1 MKRTVTFHALSLI
14 SERDGSARRVEFSPH
29 KNLLVGANET
39 GKSRVVKHAVWALG
53 CEPRRAAGDWDSN
66 VVAALELSVGAKR
79 YTFVR
84 QGLRMRAAFDEQ
96 GKLLFATESGA
107 RWAEFF
113 ADVFEYTLRLQG
125 QKEGHYALAGPNYAV
140 LPYYIDQEGGWGQKW
155 ENFQSLKAFVAWE
168 KPVFESFT
176 GLRPLRY
183 YEAGLR
189 KNEIA
194 FKLKEARSQDRLQE
208 RSFKQVTAL
217 LPPAD
222 ATLDESL
229 FAKELQELAQRVTE
243 LTRDE
248 EELRTALVDVATTR
262 QERLA
267 QLKMASR
274 SEQALVDDLAYLSR
288 YADDTGVECPT
299 CGQHYKTSFAAR
311 IDLAGDAQD
320 AHQLVLEMQGQ
331 IDSLRSKEHELQ
343 SKLRTVRAALER
355 VRQSLARKHES
366 KTVLD
371 VVAAKSRDTL
381 ELAYD
386 ASRRDLHAQIDA
398 LQEEQKELDAEL
410 AKFTDKGRE
419 ERVRARYKEELLSY
433 ADRLG
438 VNPSEV
444 GRPTIGTRPRLAQ
457 GSSGPRVYLAMYMAL
472 IATAESTGDSPRFP
486 FIVDSPRQQDLGDEN
501 IAKLLTTIFQQSK
514 AHQIFVAN
522 ESQPPGWQQPADCK
536 VLRFEGKRALLKE
549 ESFREVA
556 TQVGPLVVAM
566 KEELERQRQAQAEQE
581 QAEEDEAAEG
591 ESEEDASP
599 DEDSEA

>member
-14 SERDGSARRVEFSPH
+14 SERDGSARRVAFSPH

-39 GKSRVVKHAVWALG
+39 GKSRVLKHAVWALG

-66 VVAALELSVGAKR
+66 VAGALELSVGAKR

-84 QGLRMRAAFDEQ
+84 QGLRMRAAFDED
-96 GKLLFATESGA
+96 GKLLFATESA
-107 RWAEFF
+107 SSWAKFF
-113 ADVFEYTLRLQG
+113 ADTFEYTLRLQG
-125 QKEGHYALAGPNYAV
+125 QKEGQYGYAGPNYAV

-155 ENFQSLKAFVAWE
+155 ENFQYLKAFVAWE

-194 FKLKEARSQDRLQE
+194 FKLKEARAQDRLQE

-217 LPPAD
+217 LPAAD
-222 ATLDESL
+222 ATLDENL
-229 FAKELQELAQRVTE
+229 FAQDLQELAQRVTQ
-243 LTRDE
+243 LTQDE
-248 EELRTALVDVATTR
+248 EELRTALVDMAMTR
-262 QERLA
+262 QEKLS
-267 QLKMASR
+267 QMKMASR

-299 CGQHYKTSFAAR
+299 CGQFHQTSFAAR
-311 IDLAGDAQD
+311 IELAGDAQD
-320 AHQLVLEMQGQ
+320 AHQLVLEIREQ
-331 IDSLRSKEHELQ
+331 IDALRTKEVELQ
-343 SKLRTVRAALER
+343 GKLRNVRAALER
-355 VRQSLARKHES
+355 VRQSLARKHQS

-381 ELAYD
+381 ELAYN
-386 ASRRDLHAQIDA
+386 ASRRELQEHIQA
-398 LQEEQKELDAEL
+398 LQEEQKDLDEEL
-410 AKFTDKGRE
+410 ALFTDKGRE

-444 GRPTIGTRPRLAQ
+444 GKPTIGSRPRLAQ

-501 IAKLLTTIFQQSK
+501 IAKLLTTIFEQSR

-522 ESQPPGWQQPADCK
+522 ESQPPGWQRPEDCA
-536 VLRFEGKRALLKE
+536 VLRFEGKRELLKE
-549 ESFREVA
+549 DSFREVA
-556 TQVGPLVVAM
+556 QHVGPLVKAM
-566 KEELERQRQAQAEQE
+566 REELERQREAQAAQEQE
-581 QAEEDEAAEG
+581 AQDDEEPGEGSDEPADG
-591 ESEEDASP
+591 
-599 DEDSEA
+599 DE

>member
-14 SERDGSARRVEFSPH
+14 SERDGNARRVAFSPH
-29 KNLLVGANET
+29 KNLLVGPNES
-39 GKSRVVKHAVWALG
+39 GKSRVLKHAVWALG

-84 QGLRMRAAFDEQ
+84 QGMRMRAAFDHD

-113 ADVFEYTLRLQG
+113 AETFEYTLRLQG
-125 QKEGHYALAGPNYAV
+125 QKEGSYGFAGPNYAV
-140 LPYYIDQEGGWGQKW
+140 LPYYIDQEGGWGLKW
-155 ENFQSLKAFVAWE
+155 DNFGYLTAFVGWE

-229 FAKELQELAQRVTE
+229 FAQDLQELAQRVTE

-248 EELRTALVDVATTR
+248 EELRTALVDVAMTR
-262 QERLA
+262 QEKHS
-267 QLKMASR
+267 QLKMAAR

-288 YADDTGVECPT
+288 YPDDTGVECPT
-299 CGQHYKTSFAAR
+299 CGQLHKTSFAAR
-311 IDLAGDAQD
+311 IELAGDAQD
-320 AHQLVLEMQGQ
+320 AHQLVLAVREQ
-331 IDSLRSKEHELQ
+331 IESLRTKEAELQ
-343 SKLRTVRAALER
+343 AKLRNVRAGLER
-355 VRQSLARKHES
+355 VRQSLSRKHES

-381 ELAYD
+381 ELAYNS
-386 ASRRDLHAQIDA
+386 SRRDIRAQIDA
-398 LQEEQKELDAEL
+398 LQEEQEELDAEL

-419 ERVRARYKEELLSY
+419 DRVRARYKEELLSY

-444 GRPTIGTRPRLAQ
+444 ARLSIGARPRLAQ
-457 GSSGPRVYLAMYMAL
+457 GSSGPRVYLSMYMAL
-472 IATAESTGDSPRFP
+472 IATAESTGDSPRLP

-501 IAKLLTTIFQQSK
+501 FADVLTTIFEQSK

-522 ESQPPGWQQPADCK
+522 VSQPPGWQKPDDCE

-549 ESFREVA
+549 DSFREVA
-556 TQVGPLVVAM
+556 QGVGPLVKAM
-566 KEELERQRQAQAEQE
+566 RDELERQREAQAAEE
-581 QAEEDEAAEG
+581 QASDYESREGSETAENSDE
-591 ESEEDASP
+591 
-599 DEDSEA
+599 